1 MSTKTDRTR
10 LAFAS
15 SKNLEKSNKANAKTA
30 KNFQKNPAKQTGH
43 SENDDD
49 MKEKL
54 AIPRKV
60 SQRMMRRVA
69 ASYGKPTLL
78 SISTLIVSYLILT
91 YTKVVLSPLI
101 VLLLSLGSFGL
112 GFAGITYGAISASW
126 EENRAGGVIGLQEF
140 STNWGRVTAIWRE
153 SKRKK
158 HNE

>member
-1 MSTKTDRTR
+1 
-10 LAFAS
+10 
-15 SKNLEKSNKANAKTA
+15 
-30 KNFQKNPAKQTGH
+30 
-43 SENDDD
+43 

-60 SQRMMRRVA
+60 SQRMMRRFA
-69 ASYGKPTLL
+69 AFCGIPTLL

-91 YTKVVLSPLI
+91 YTKVALSPVI

-140 STNWGRVTAIWRE
+140 ITNWGRVTAIWPE